1 MMLIKKLFT
10 LFSVGLLSLPASA
23 VTLSDLY
30 FLAIKHDPTFNAAVK
45 EQVAGKEYRTR
56 NRRSPGALCATGA

>member
-10 LFSVGLLSLPASA
+10 LFSVVLLSLQASA

-45 EQVAGKEYRTR
+45 EQVAGKEYE
-56 NRRSPGALCATGA
+56 NIGF

>member
-45 EQVAGKEYRTR
+45 EQVAGKEYE
-56 NRRSPGALCATGA
+56 NIGF